1 MSNLMSLLANIRLAF
16 KNLPYFAR
24 NKGMG
29 FYDRQADQESNV
41 KRKKAKKDFV
51 MKKKTKM
58 NVIKIPVWIH

>member
-1 MSNLMSLLANIRLAF
+1 M
-16 KNLPYFAR
+16 YR

-58 NVIKIPVWIH
+58 NVIKIPGMPHGA

>member
-1 MSNLMSLLANIRLAF
+1 
-16 KNLPYFAR
+16 
-24 NKGMG
+24 
-29 FYDRQADQESNV
+29 V